1 MTSGNSTEQKINGID
16 EIRLYIDAQYISAS
30 EASWKI
36 FHYRLHDEK
45 PDIQRLQVHLPDQQM
60 VVFSDNE
67 PLQEVLQLN
76 NIHKTMLTEWFTANT
91 IYPEARELT
100 YNDILAQARHEAR
113 DYTLE
118 LSAEYLQNK
127 ALHHIQSILRQYGKD
142 LRSFPCMPTPTMQLL
157 LIHESYLIQEEQR
170 YNILALAQKVNNDKS
185 RLNSD
190 QLFVFNTVMQAEF
203 ANWLQQLGEVYIQTV
218 NQEEDIIRLPMN
230 IVISSQDI
238 QDLINFV
245 YTDLTAQYNNSE
257 YLVYR
262 AILAPKNDDV
272 DIINNAIM
280 HAFLG
285 ETITY
290 FSADSLD
297 DNN

>member
-1 MTSGNSTEQKINGID
+1 MTSGNSTEQKINVID
-16 EIRLYIDAQYISAS
+16 EIRLYIDARYISAS
-30 EASWKI
+30 EASWRI

-100 YNDILAQARHEAR
+100 YSDFSTKWVWNKQRRQWTPRKHDILAQARHEAR

-142 LRSFPCMPTPTMQLL
+142 LRSFPCMPTPTMQLP
-157 LIHESYLIQEEQR
+157 LIYESHLIQEEQR

-185 RLNSD
+185 RLNPD

-203 ANWLQQLGEVYIQTV
+203 ANWLQQLGEGHIQTV
-218 NQEEDIIRLPMN
+218 NQEEDIIRLPTN

-238 QDLINFV
+238 QDLIDFV
-245 YTDLTAQYNNSE
+245 YTDLTAQYNNSD
-257 YLVYR
+257 YLE
-262 AILAPKNDDV
+262 KQ
-272 DIINNAIM
+272 
-280 HAFLG
+280 
-285 ETITY
+285 
-290 FSADSLD
+290 
-297 DNN
+297 